1 MHHFDTYQIRR
12 ERIGLKLDA
21 LSERFDQ
28 LPVDDP
34 ERDQLLALIE
44 ALNIAHNAE
53 D

>member
-1 MHHFDTYQIRR
+1 MHQFDTCQIRR

-21 LSERFDQ
+21 LSERFDK
-28 LPVDDP
+28 LAVDDR
-34 ERDQLLALIE
+34 ERDRLSCQIE